1 MIRSA
6 KVVLWNA
13 FARMVLATVVITAAA
28 GSNARADIVIMNDD
42 TRVEGEVT
50 EKGGT
55 VTVKTRKGRK
65 RIAKSDVKLI
75 LRTSTN
81 IVDRLKAHLRGRDL
95 MLIASRAGRR
105 IPLEE
110 AEKLIRKIRSAAD
123 PMAEVDR
130 ALTRMHFTPADA
142 AKTVAENVADFEKEF
157 GVKAHESIYYYVLTN
172 LGPAWEQKI
181 AAYMD
186 GIFQEYQKRLVFK
199 EKITQ
204 KFVVKVYATQAEYIA
219 HGAMPK
225 SAAYYNPSKR
235 ELVGYKQQTDDR
247 LFQSLYH
254 EGMHQ
259 FLMFYVPNPPMWFNE
274 GLAKYFQTARP
285 MRGIRSSKAPRYNVS
300 RKDPNMVRYMK
311 YHKRGG
317 QMSSLSHLIEMKR
330 PEFYG
335 PNIGM
340 NYAQAWAFTHFLLE
354 SGNARLKQWWI
365 DYFYA
370 LRDGATQ
377 TEANKKVFGNVNM
390 QMLERMFEKYVGS
403 M

>member
-1 MIRSA
+1 MRIA
-6 KVVLWNA
+6 LAVAVL
-13 FARMVLATVVITAAA
+13 VAAA
-28 GSNARADIVIMNDD
+28 GLPARADIVIKKDG

-55 VTVKTRKGRK
+55 VTVKTKRGRT
-65 RIAKSDVKLI
+65 RIPKSDVKMI
-75 LRTSTN
+75 LRTSTD
-81 IVDRLKAHLRGRDL
+81 IVDRLKAHFRGRDL

-105 IPLEE
+105 MPLEE
-110 AEKLIRKIRSAAD
+110 AEKLVSRMKAAAD

-130 ALTRMHFTPADA
+130 ALEQLRLTPKHA
-142 AKTVAENVADFEKEF
+142 AEIVKKNVEAFEKEF
-157 GVKAHESIYYYVLTN
+157 KVKAHESIYYHVLTN

-181 AAYMD
+181 ANYMD
-186 GIFQEYQKRLVFK
+186 GIFQEYQKRLVFG

-204 KFVVKVYATQAEYIA
+204 KFVVKVYATQAEYVA
-219 HGAMPK
+219 HGAMPQ

-285 MRGIRSSKAPRYNVS
+285 MRGIRSAKAPRYNVS
-300 RKDPNMVRYMK
+300 RKDPGMVRYAK

-317 QMSSLSHLIEMKR
+317 KFSPLSHLIKMER

-335 PNIGM
+335 PNIGI

-354 SGNARLKQWWI
+354 SGSPQLKKWWI

-377 TEANKKVFGNVNM
+377 AEANEKVFGKVNM
-390 QMLERMFEKYVGS
+390 QMLERMFDKYVDS

>member
-1 MIRSA
+1 MRI
-6 KVVLWNA
+6 
-13 FARMVLATVVITAAA
+13 VLAAAVVTAAV
-28 GSNARADIVIMNDD
+28 GSRARADIVITKDG
-42 TRVEGEVT
+42 TRLEGDVS

-55 VTVKTRKGRK
+55 VTVKTKKGRK

-75 LRTSTN
+75 LRTSTD

-95 MLIASRAGRR
+95 MLIASRAGRGAT
-105 IPLEE
+105 LEW
-110 AEKLIRKIRSAAD
+110 AEGIVARMKSAAD
-123 PMAEVDR
+123 PMAEVDKVLKQLR
-130 ALTRMHFTPADA
+130 LTPDDA
-142 AKTVAENVADFEKEF
+142 AKTVAANVAAFEKEF

-172 LGPAWEQKI
+172 LGPVWEQKI

-204 KFVVKVYATQAEYIA
+204 KFVVKVYATQGQYIA

-285 MRGIRSSKAPRYNVS
+285 MRGVRSAKAPRYNVS
-300 RKDPNMVRYMK
+300 RKDPNMVRYVK
-311 YHKRGG
+311 YAKRGG
-317 QMSSLSHLIEMKR
+317 QLRKLSYLIRMER
-330 PEFYG
+330 AEFYG
-335 PNIGM
+335 PNISA

-354 SGNARLKQWWI
+354 SGNSQLKKWWI

-370 LRDGATQ
+370 VRDGATQ
-377 TEANKKVFGNVNM
+377 EEANKKVFGKVNM
-390 QMLERMFEKYVGS
+390 PTLERMFDKYVDS